1 MRKPEL
7 KKGDRV
13 VCINMRGETRVV
25 YGDWGTVKSVDTVSG
40 IVQYGVNW
48 DNGCTYSL
56 LSDTD
61 IWAKELPGKKKKLT
75 EDDKNDFFMKNL
87 DLFKYFN
94 MKFFKK
100 YLLMIRA
107 ASFTNMLGA
116 SIYLYTGRERIQ
128 HEFKYQNIT
137 NEEAFEEVLDN
148 ADRAQAEMINGVIR
162 YLEANNIE
170 ESMEN
175 VNRYVHRFASKIIKT
190 YMYL

>member
-61 IWAKELPGKKKKLT
+61 IWTKELPVKKKKLT

-87 DLFKYFN
+87 DVFKYFN
-94 MKFFKK
+94 IKFFKK
-100 YLLMIRA
+100 YLLMIKA

-128 HEFKYQNIT
+128 HEFKYQNIH
-137 NEEAFEEVLDN
+137 NEEAFDEVLDN

-170 ESMEN
+170 ETLEN
-175 VNRYVHRFASKIIKT
+175 VNRYVHRFASKITNT